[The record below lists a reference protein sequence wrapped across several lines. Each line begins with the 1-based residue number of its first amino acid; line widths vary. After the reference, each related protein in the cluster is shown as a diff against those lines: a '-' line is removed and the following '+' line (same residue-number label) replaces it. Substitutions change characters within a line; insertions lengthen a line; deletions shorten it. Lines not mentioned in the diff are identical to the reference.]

1 MRISDMRSDVCTS
14 VLKGND
20 RWVSARDAGTA
31 GAAEGTQTPDSAG
44 NVVSSRE
51 ARIDPYYL
59 FTRPPDAEELEFLL
73 MRPFVPFSDDD
84 RSQLLTAFMVG
95 KSDGEDYGKLQVYE
109 IPPGDF
115 PRGPA
120 LVQGD
125 IHRDPD
131 ISDLETLLGRPSPA
145 SPVDPGRLPP

>member
-1 MRISDMRSDVCTS
+1 MIRRPPRSTRTDT
-14 VLKGND
+14 
-20 RWVSARDAGTA
+20 RF
-31 GAAEGTQTPDSAG
+31 
-44 NVVSSRE
+44 
-51 ARIDPYYL
+51 PYTTLFRSYL
-59 FTRPPDAEELEFLL
+59 FTRLPDAEELEFLL

-109 IPPGDF
+109 MPPGDF

-125 IHRDPD
+125 IQRDPD
-131 ISDLETLLGRPSPA
+131 VSELEKIGRA
-145 SPVDPGRLPP
+145 HV